1 MESQDRIIDKI
12 DLEILIILQ
21 ENARTSNVEV
31 ARRVGLAPSAV
42 LERIRK
48 LERSGVIR
56 GYEPRL
62 NAAAIGVPLVAFIFV
77 HADERIGGLETG
89 QKIARFPEV
98 QEVHQVAGEDCY
110 LVKVRVPDTESL
122 GRLLR
127 ESFGALSTMRSTKTT
142 IVLSS
147 LKETAQLAL
156 PPAPSR
162 VGKAAP
168 RPRPASRERPAPR
181 GGRKGAP

>member
-1 MESQDRIIDKI
+1 MIDKQDI
-12 DLEILIILQ
+12 AILSILQ
-21 ENARTSNVEV
+21 ENARTPNVAI

-48 LERSGVIR
+48 LERTGVIR

-62 NAAAIGVPLVAFIFV
+62 NPSVIGAPLLAFIFV
-77 HADERIGGLETG
+77 HADERIGGLDTG
-89 QKIARFPEV
+89 KKIARFPEV

-110 LVKVRVPDTESL
+110 LVKVRVPDTDAL

-127 ESFGALSTMRSTKTT
+127 ESFGALPNVRSTRTT

-147 LKETAQLAL
+147 VRESAQLPL
-156 PPAPSR
+156 PPASVR
-162 VGKAAP
+162 AAK
-168 RPRPASRERPAPR
+168 RA
-181 GGRKGAP
+181 RKGSS

>member
-1 MESQDRIIDKI
+1 MIDKL
-12 DLEILIILQ
+12 DRSILSILQ
-21 ENARTSNVEV
+21 ENARISNVEV

-48 LERSGVIR
+48 LERTDVIR

-62 NAAAIGVPLVAFIFV
+62 NAAQLGVPLVAFIFV
-77 HADERIGGLETG
+77 HADETVGGLETG
-89 QKIARFPEV
+89 RKIARWPEV

-110 LVKVRVPDTESL
+110 LVKVRVADTEAL

-127 ESFGALSTMRSTKTT
+127 DSFGSLPTIRSTRTT

-147 LKETAQLAL
+147 VKETAQMPLSLGGA
-156 PPAPSR
+156 
-162 VGKAAP
+162 AAP
-168 RPRPASRERPAPR
+168 KAPGRASSRTAPKAR
-181 GGRKGAP
+181 TRRRSP